1 MSGGQDP
8 GTMEWE
14 ILTSESRLTLE
25 ECVRHYLVALDNNQM
40 VLVYSLRSLMRE
52 LCEAETGCN
61 RKKCINC
68 K

>member
-8 GTMEWE
+8 NQMEWE
-14 ILTSESRLTLE
+14 IITHESKLTLQE
-25 ECVRHYLVALDNNQM
+25 LVRSYLAALDNNQM

-52 LCEAETGCN
+52 LCDAETGCN